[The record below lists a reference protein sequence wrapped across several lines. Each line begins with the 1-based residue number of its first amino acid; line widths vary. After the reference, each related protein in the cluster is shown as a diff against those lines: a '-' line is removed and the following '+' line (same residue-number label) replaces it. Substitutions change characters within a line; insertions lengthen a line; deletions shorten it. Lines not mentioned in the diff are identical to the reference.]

1 MPKATYW
8 THFPAH
14 IALNKSLILGD
25 FATENSKNKPH
36 WDIDDPVFRHRA
48 VMALFP
54 EHQSDN
60 ARADSNILFRL
71 EVLPGQEPYFFI
83 QSSIK
88 PSNHNL
94 DKHIETR
101 QVDLMSPEAGTPI
114 EFRLSINAVRRK
126 TIDAAKDAKRKIK
139 TTCLPLDALSSD
151 PTETSAGQWVKE
163 KLSPALENIDIVR
176 HGRQVL
182 GANRNGKKTSTR
194 TVQVDTIDG
203 FAHVKDPAELQKI
216 LISRHRSCK
225 VLWLWDAHLPSDIEN
240 R

>member
-1 MPKATYW
+1 MPNTIYW
-8 THFPAH
+8 TSFPAH
-14 IALNKSLILGD
+14 IALNKSLVLGD
-25 FATENSKNKPH
+25 SATQDSKNKPR
-36 WDIDDPVFRHRA
+36 WDVDDPVFRHRA

-71 EVLPGQEPYFFI
+71 EALPGQPPYFFV
-83 QSSIK
+83 QSSIE
-88 PSNHNL
+88 PSNRNL
-94 DKHIETR
+94 DNHIKTR
-101 QVDLMSPEAGTPI
+101 QVDLVSPEAGTPI

-126 TIDAAKDAKRKIK
+126 TIDATENTKRKIK
-139 TTCLPLDALSSD
+139 TTCLSLKALDSD
-151 PTETSAGQWVKE
+151 PTETAAGQWVKE

-182 GANRNGKKTSTR
+182 GANRNGEKTSNR

-216 LISRHRSCK
+216 LIHGIGRAKSYGCGMLTFR
-225 VLWLWDAHLPSDIEN
+225 PI
-240 R
+240 